1 MFRRTC
7 GLLLACAAWL
17 SWAPSVS
24 GQVLNSPLAGQTQLT
39 PQQALGIAQMRAL
52 SRGRGQVRT
61 GYPQYIP
68 MGPENM
74 TATPVG
80 GPSNGQQVSGA
91 GKTSAQ
97 KRMEARQA
105 RDEQKK
111 AAREDAKAKGA
122 KGKNANAK
130 NLKAKNAKVAK
141 KVASKPTTEK

>member
-1 MFRRTC
+1 MTRRTC
-7 GLLLACAAWL
+7 WLLLACASLL
-17 SWAPSVS
+17 SRSPSLS
-24 GQVLNSPLAGQTQLT
+24 AQVINSPLAGQTQLT

-74 TATPVG
+74 MAAPVAG
-80 GPSNGQQVSGA
+80 SNNTQQASA

-97 KRMEARQA
+97 KRMDARQA

-130 NLKAKNAKVAK
+130 NVKAKNAKVAK
-141 KVASKPTTEK
+141 KVAAKPTTEK